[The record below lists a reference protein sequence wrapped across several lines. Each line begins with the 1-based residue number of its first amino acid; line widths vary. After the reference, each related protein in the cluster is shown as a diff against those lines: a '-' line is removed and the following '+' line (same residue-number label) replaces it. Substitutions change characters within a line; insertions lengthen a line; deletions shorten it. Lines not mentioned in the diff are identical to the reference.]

1 MDPVI
6 RPAREDEVGEILALW
21 LRADAVVSSTDDP
34 ASVRGLV
41 ERDQGALLVAEVE
54 GAIVGTLIASWD
66 GWRGGMYRLAVLPE
80 LRRQGIARRLV
91 REGERRLAELGA
103 KRIAVV
109 VVREHDHAAGF
120 WRALGYEPDDRVD
133 RYVRSLAQPSG
144 GVSS

>member
-1 MDPVI
+1 VDPVI

-21 LRADAVVSSTDDP
+21 RRADAVVSSTDDP
-34 ASVRGLV
+34 ASVLGLMR
-41 ERDQGALLVAEVE
+41 RDPGALLVAEVD
-54 GAIVGTLIASWD
+54 GAIGGTLIASWD

-91 REGERRLAELGA
+91 REGEHRLVELGA

-120 WRALGYEPDDRVD
+120 WRALGYEHDHRVD
-133 RYVRSLAQPSG
+133 RYARSFEEG
-144 GVSS
+144 